1 MPDSCGYRLTK
12 SYQARRLLRSGSA
25 LAFAGGLG
33 HVSLLPRLVLTQ
45 LRSIMP
51 FITRAR
57 VAGGL
62 VAVAIFATAAVPAL
76 GQAPS
81 SGVRAAPARPRFDST
96 GVGDTSMFAPLNL
109 PPGNEYR
116 SGSGAPGPRYWQQRA
131 DYDLKATLDTTAKAL
146 HGEMTVRYTNNSPDT
161 LHFLWFQVEQNAF
174 KSNSLNSYVFPAES
188 RFGARNFE
196 GGDVIDRFE
205 EVTANGKGARRALK
219 LRNEGTVMKADLAE
233 PLAPGRTA
241 TISAAWHFNIPE
253 HGADRMGRDGALYE
267 LAQWYPRLNVYDD
280 LRGWNTEPY
289 LGQGEFYL
297 EYGDYTLDVTV
308 PAGYIVAAT
317 GMLQNPRDVL
327 TPAQIGRLA
336 QAGKSDNVVH
346 IVTRED
352 LTSGAARPRKTGTM
366 TWRFAAKNV
375 RDVVFATSPDY
386 LWDAS
391 SYKGSLAQAFYR
403 PSAIEPW
410 KDAADMSRMSIQE
423 YSERWFPYP
432 WPQITAVE
440 GPISGM
446 EYPMVAMEA
455 KSADKYDLYNVVT
468 HEIGHMWFPMIVG
481 SNERMHMWQD
491 EGFNTFINTFSEARR
506 YPEKG
511 DQMARAAGERSLVT
525 QYMEHNVDEPLEINP
540 DRINPQLLGENAYVK
555 TSVAL
560 QQLRQEILGP
570 EAFDDAFRTYIQ
582 RWAFKHPSPTDFF
595 RTMEDV
601 SGRRLD
607 WYFREWYLENPHFDQ
622 AIDSVVTAQH
632 GDTLLVAVLYA
643 NHARGIEPIR
653 ARFTFTDGST
663 QDFNYPAE
671 VWSTN
676 TTSYERE
683 YAFVGKK
690 LAKIQLDPESRSV
703 DVDRSNNVWPGGGK
717 VTP

>member
-1 MPDSCGYRLTK
+1 MS
-12 SYQARRLLRSGSA
+12 
-25 LAFAGGLG
+25 F
-33 HVSLLPRLVLTQ
+33 LPG
-45 LRSIMP
+45 
-51 FITRAR
+51 AR
-57 VAGGL
+57 VAGGVL
-62 VAVAIFATAAVPAL
+62 AVAMVAASSS
-76 GQAPS
+76 GQAANRTP
-81 SGVRAAPARPRFDST
+81 PRPRFDST

-109 PPGNEYR
+109 PTGNEFR
-116 SGSGAPGPRYWQQRA
+116 SGSGAPGPKYWQQRA
-131 DYDLKATLDTTAKAL
+131 DYDLKATLDTASKAL
-146 HGEMTVRYTNNSPDT
+146 RGELTIRYTNNSPDT

-174 KSNSLNSYVFPAES
+174 KANSLNSYVFSAES

-196 GGDVIDRFE
+196 GGDMIDRFE
-205 EVTANGKGARRALK
+205 EVTANGRGAHRALK
-219 LRNEGTVMKADLAE
+219 LRTEGTVMKADLAE
-233 PLAPGRTA
+233 PLAPGHTA

-267 LAQWYPRLNVYDD
+267 LAQWYPRVDVYDD

-297 EYGDYTLDVTV
+297 EYGDYTLEVTV
-308 PAGYIVAAT
+308 PSGYIVAAT
-317 GMLQNPRDVL
+317 GTLQNPRDVL
-327 TPAQIGRLA
+327 TSAEIGRLA
-336 QAGKSDNVVH
+336 QAAKSDSPVH
-346 IVTRED
+346 IVTQQD
-352 LTSGAARPRKTGTM
+352 LTSGAARTRKTGTM
-366 TWRFAAKNV
+366 TWRFTAKSV
-375 RDVVFATSPDY
+375 RDVVFAASPDY

-423 YSERWFPYP
+423 YSERWFAYPY
-432 WPQITAVE
+432 PQITAVE

-511 DQMARAAGERSLVT
+511 DQMQRALGERELVT
-525 QYMEHNVDEPLEINP
+525 QFMQHNVDEPLEINP

-582 RWAFKHPSPTDFF
+582 RWAFKHPSPTDFY
-595 RTMEDV
+595 RTMEDA
-601 SGRRLD
+601 SGKRLD
-607 WYFREWYLENPHFDQ
+607 WYFREWFLENPHFDQ
-622 AIDSVVTAQH
+622 AIDSVLTQQH
-632 GDTLLVAVLYA
+632 GDTLLVRVAYA

-653 ARFTFTDGST
+653 VRFTFSDGST
-663 QDFNYPAE
+663 QDFDYPAE

-676 TTSYERE
+676 TSLYARE
-683 YAFVGKK
+683 YAFVAKK
-690 LAKIQLDPESRSV
+690 LVKIELDPERRLV
-703 DVDRSNNVWPGGGK
+703 DLDRGNNTWPASGR